1 MSEPAAPSPAEA
13 VPTCYRHPGREAYI
27 RCQRCGR
34 VICPD
39 CMRDSAVGFQCP
51 ECVTEVAKTTRSG
64 RTAYGGLR
72 PSNAGITSMV
82 IIGINVLVW
91 LMVVVSGGNKSKLVD
106 ALSLVPVGRCD
117 SLRAAGGYYPGVGS
131 ESVCTVINGGDGV
144 WHAGVA
150 DGAYWQLL
158 SSGFMHVEIW
168 HIGFNMLA
176 LWVLGPQLELAIGRS
191 RFIALYFLSLFAGSA
206 LVLWAAP
213 ANSSTLGASGA
224 VFGLMAALLVLA
236 FKVGGSYQQ
245 ILMWIG
251 LNAVLTFTFG
261 FSWQGHLG
269 GFLGGLAVAALLVY
283 APRRN
288 RARVQ
293 AAGLAVVGLLIA
305 VAIAAGIAT
314 LS

>member
-1 MSEPAAPSPAEA
+1 MSDPASPSPTEA

-51 ECVTEVAKTTRSG
+51 ECVKEGAKTTRSG

-72 PSNAGITSMV
+72 PTNAAITSIV
-82 IIGINVLVW
+82 IIGLNVLIW
-91 LMVVVSGGNKSKLVD
+91 LMVTVSGGKGSKLVD
-106 ALSLVPVGRCD
+106 ALSLIPVGRCD
-117 SLRAAGGYYPGVGS
+117 SLRSSGAYYPGIGS
-131 ESVCTVINGGDGV
+131 EAVCSAIPTGDGL
-144 WHAGVA
+144 WHPGVA

-158 SSGFMHVEIW
+158 SSTFMHVEIW

-176 LWVLGPQLELAIGRS
+176 LWVLGPQLELAIGRA
-191 RFIALYFLSLFAGSA
+191 RFIALYFLSAFAGSA

-213 ANSSTLGASGA
+213 TNSSTLGASGA

-251 LNAVLTFTFG
+251 INAVLTFSFG

-269 GFLGGLAVAALLVY
+269 GFLGGLAVAVVLVY
-283 APRRN
+283 APRRH
-288 RARVQ
+288 RVQVQ
-293 AAGLAVVGLLIA
+293 AAGLTAIGLVIA
-305 VAIAAGIAT
+305 TAIAAGI
-314 LS
+314 LSLT

>member
-1 MSEPAAPSPAEA
+1 MSDPASPSPTEA

-27 RCQRCGR
+27 RCQRCGK

-51 ECVTEVAKTTRSG
+51 ECVKEGAKTTRSG

-82 IIGINVLVW
+82 IIGINVLIW
-91 LMVVVSGGNKSKLVD
+91 LMVMVSGGRGSKIVD
-106 ALSLVPVGRCD
+106 ALSLTPVGRCD
-117 SLRAAGGYYPGVGS
+117 SVRSPGGYYP
-131 ESVCTVINGGDGV
+131 SVNAEAVCASIQSGDGA

-158 SSGFMHVEIW
+158 SSGFLHEQIW

-176 LWVLGPQLELAIGRS
+176 LWVLGPQLELAIGRT

-251 LNAVLTFTFG
+251 INAVLTFTFG

-269 GFLGGLAVAALLVY
+269 GFLGGLAVAAVLVY
-283 APRRN
+283 APRQR
-288 RARVQ
+288 RGQMQ
-293 AAGLAVVGLLIA
+293 AAGLAVIGV
-305 VAIAAGIAT
+305 VIAAAIVAGILT